1 MNDRISSFE
10 IEAERLNGAC
20 VVRVRGDLDLGTHEQ
35 LGERLVAEADGGP
48 LIVDLSECD
57 FIDSSGIRALLLG
70 MRANSEGAGLTIAA
84 PTSQVQRILEM
95 TGLRGAIPVHASV
108 EAALAEATG

>member
-1 MNDRISSFE
+1 MNEPISTFE

-20 VVRVRGDLDLGTHEQ
+20 VVHVRGELDLGTHEE

-48 LIVDLSECD
+48 LIVDLSECA

-70 MRANSEGAGLTIAA
+70 RRANSDGAGLTIAG
-84 PTSQVQRILEM
+84 PTPQVKRILEM
-95 TGLRGAIPVHASV
+95 TGLNGAIPVHESV
-108 EAALAEATG
+108 EAALGAAR